1 MQSLRCRE
9 LCLSP
14 YRSLRHTPAAPHA
27 TRHFVFE
34 VVVCA
39 GGSGVWGV
47 GLAFGCCCALCLPL
61 PRFSTIPQHRMPP
74 TASFYEAAAWAGG
87 SGV

>member
-47 GLAFGCCCALCLPL
+47 GLAFGCCCAFCLPL
-61 PRFSTIPQHRMPP
+61 ASLQHTSAAPHAADRF
-74 TASFYEAAAWAGG
+74 FL
-87 SGV
+87 